1 MLVATRDPMHQP
13 GAPDP
18 SSHRHDRIYTGA
30 DPTPKTA
37 RVMSLLQLAGSFL
50 AIPVALGSAYSV
62 YQTNFSPDTQCQT
75 LRANI
80 ISMIDKKIDAATRR
94 MLVRR
99 DVETFEKSCG
109 AFDPDAKAAFVTLL
123 QNEPRLVPPR
133 PVATPKIDA
142 KPEPVK
148 AETPK
153 IDTAKADAVKA
164 APVKTEAAKTEAPV
178 KDFARKPEARP
189 AAVAKQVAEPPVADV
204 EATVHDDA
212 RWLDAVRGAL
222 VSHEAARETVAVAR
236 APAEQAA
243 ARPAPAPQPIDAAA
257 PAAGAPMPIAPA
269 LPPATAVGEPV
280 KPLAERNDPDRPVP
294 PGAIPDAPAGDAPST
309 WVSKI
314 PFVGQVLDK

>member
-1 MLVATRDPMHQP
+1 MLVATRDPMHHS

-18 SSHRHDRIYTGA
+18 SSHRHERLYTADR
-30 DPTPKTA
+30 TPKTA

-62 YQTNFSPDTQCQT
+62 YQANFSPDTQCQT

-99 DVETFEKSCG
+99 DVEAFEKSCG

-123 QNEPRLVPPR
+123 QAESRLVPVR
-133 PVATPKIDA
+133 PAAAPKVEAA
-142 KPEPVK
+142 KPETAKVEAPK
-148 AETPK
+148 AET
-153 IDTAKADAVKA
+153 AKAE
-164 APVKTEAAKTEAPV
+164 PVKTEAAKTETPA
-178 KDFARKPEARP
+178 KEAARKLEVRP
-189 AAVAKQVAEPPVADV
+189 AAVAKQVAAAPAT
-204 EATVHDDA
+204 EAETAVHDDA

-222 VSHEAARETVAVAR
+222 VSHEAARETAVTR
-236 APAEQAA
+236 APAEQPL
-243 ARPAPAPQPIDAAA
+243 ARTAPQPAAAA
-257 PAAGAPMPIAPA
+257 PAAAAPMPIAPT
-269 LPPATAVGEPV
+269 LPPATAVAEPIR
-280 KPLAERNDPDRPVP
+280 PQAERDDPDRPVP
-294 PGAIPDAPAGDAPST
+294 PGAIPAAPANGGARST